1 MISHDK
7 LISTAKE
14 ILTDEVFQYL
24 LESADFDEILADYFY
39 ACDETT
45 ATQTYKKLWHQ
56 CVLDLKLPSVFKV
69 TKYLSK

>member
-45 ATQTYKKLWHQ
+45 ATQTYKKL
-56 CVLDLKLPSVFKV
+56 
-69 TKYLSK
+69 